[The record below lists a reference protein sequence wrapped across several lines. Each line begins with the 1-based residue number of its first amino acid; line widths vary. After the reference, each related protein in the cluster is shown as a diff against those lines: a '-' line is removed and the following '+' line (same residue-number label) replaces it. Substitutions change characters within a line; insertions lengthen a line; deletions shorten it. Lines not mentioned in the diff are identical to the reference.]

1 MQLPAPHSVLTPRHL
16 ADLLRAD
23 TQRRGRLTPRRRR
36 NTAERHALYHRL
48 AAALDDQPNN
58 ADLAARVLRL
68 WNRDQP
74 WPRSRRTRTFTITPG
89 CERAH

>member
-23 TQRRGRLTPRRRR
+23 NRRRGRITSRGRR
-36 NTAERHALYHRL
+36 NATERHALYQRL
-48 AAALDDQPNN
+48 AAAVDAKPDDV
-58 ADLAARVLRL
+58 DLADHVLRL
-68 WNRDQP
+68 WSRDQP
-74 WPRSRRTRTFTITPG
+74 WPRSRRTRTFTITPA